1 MTTTANE
8 STDIRLARLEERVD
22 GVQEGQRQILARMDT
37 FDARLDALYSR
48 LDALYARM
56 DARMD
61 ALHAAHRQMML
72 TIAGLGTTLILAVI
86 GGTITLAIRLG

>member
-8 STDIRLARLEERVD
+8 PTDIRLARLEERVD
-22 GVQEGQRQILARMDT
+22 GLQGGQRQILARMDA
-37 FDARLDALYSR
+37 FDARL
-48 LDALYARM
+48 
-56 DARMD
+56 D

>member
-22 GVQEGQRQILARMDT
+22 GVQEGQRQILAR
-37 FDARLDALYSR
+37 LDAL
-48 LDALYARM
+48 
-56 DARMD
+56 DARIGS
-61 ALHAAHRQMML
+61 LHAAHRQMML
-72 TIAGLGTTLILAVI
+72 TIAGLSTTLILAVI

>member
-22 GVQEGQRQILARMDT
+22 GVQEGQRQIM
-37 FDARLDALYSR
+37 ARLDAL
-48 LDALYARM
+48 
-56 DARMD
+56 DARID
-61 ALHAAHRQMML
+61 NLYAAHRQLML

-86 GGTITLAIRLG
+86 GGTITLAIQLG

>member
-1 MTTTANE
+1 MTTPANE
-8 STDIRLARLEERVD
+8 STDILLTRLEEGIDRLE
-22 GVQEGQRQILARMDT
+22 EGQRQILARMDA
-37 FDARLDALYSR
+37 FDARLDAIYAR
-48 LDALYARM
+48 LDAM

>member
-22 GVQEGQRQILARMDT
+22 GVQEGQRQIM
-37 FDARLDALYSR
+37 ARLDAFDAR

-61 ALHAAHRQMML
+61 ALHAAHRQLML

>member
-1 MTTTANE
+1 MTTPANE
-8 STDIRLARLEERVD
+8 STDILLTRLEEGID
-22 GVQEGQRQILARMDT
+22 GVQEGQRQILARMDA
-37 FDARLDALYSR
+37 F
-48 LDALYARM
+48 

-61 ALHAAHRQMML
+61 ALHAAHRQLML